1 MATTTLKLQNEA
13 NILSE
18 GKKRTGNA
26 KPVICIETGEVYNSV
41 TDAAEKNGTRVDY
54 MSSHLRSKTKTLH
67 KKHFIYMSK
76 ATENLDTLTTHIR
89 EMNKNYAE
97 LEFKAKAYDAWMA
110 EQQAKQKK
118 QAKIDVLMAKKAK
131 HEEKDQREAELIMAI
146 DNEIQVLKAGIVT

>member
-1 MATTTLKLQNEA
+1 MAMTTLKIQNEA

-54 MSSHLRSKTKTLH
+54 MSSHLRGKTKTLH

-97 LEFKAKAYDAWMA
+97 LEFKAKAYDKLMKKHQ
-110 EQQAKQKK
+110 ENQKYQKK
-118 QAKIDVLMAKKAK
+118 IDILISQKEMKEARIQRDAESVEAINKRI
-131 HEEKDQREAELIMAI
+131 EE
-146 DNEIQVLKAGIVT
+146 LKVMITA

>member
-1 MATTTLKLQNEA
+1 MATTTLKIQNEA

-54 MSSHLRSKTKTLH
+54 MSSHLRGKTKTLH

-118 QAKIDVLMAKKAK
+118 QAKIDVLIAKKAK
-131 HEEKDQREAELIMAI
+131 HEEKYQREAELIMAI
-146 DNEIQVLKAGIVT
+146 DNEIQVLKAGIAT

>member
-54 MSSHLRSKTKTLH
+54 MSSHLRGKTKTLH

-131 HEEKDQREAELIMAI
+131 HEEKYQREAELIMAI